1 MTQQEQIEMNY
12 KAFEE
17 MLSSII
23 VEHRNKH
30 ALMKDG
36 KIIEYFDT
44 SRDALIA
51 GELLYGNLYEQG
63 RYSVQRVTDEVIN
76 LGFWAYII

>member
-1 MTQQEQIEMNY
+1 MTQQEQVEMNY
-12 KAFEE
+12 KAFQE

-23 VEHRNKH
+23 VKHRNKH

-44 SRDALIA
+44 SRNAFIA
-51 GELLYGNLYEQG
+51 GELLYGNFYEQG
-63 RYSVQRVTDEVIN
+63 RYSVQKVTDEVIN